1 MLYINIDDYKTVR
14 DTVLN
19 KVGSLLEQGALSLE
33 TACEFVSMMFD
44 LDDKLTS
51 EVEIFKKVRDEI
63 EEGRYI

>member
-19 KVGSLLEQGALSLE
+19 KVGSLLEQGALPLE
-33 TACEFVSMMFD
+33 TACEFVSIMYD
-44 LDDKLTS
+44 LDNKLIGDYD
-51 EVEIFKKVRDEI
+51 IFTQVRDKI